1 MKDHPEVKIGMWIET
16 MIGVYEIVDID
27 ENTITVREVVFDDD
41 YYGYALSPVKYK
53 YVLEKE

>member
-1 MKDHPEVKIGMWIET
+1 MKDHQEVKIGMWIET

-27 ENTITVREVVFDDD
+27 EDTITVREVIFDTD
-41 YYGYALSPVKYK
+41 YYDYALSPVKYK